1 MFRNMHRS
9 APFQQNDAGE
19 FCLNIID
26 RICDTLKEE
35 PVLKW
40 YFGGKTVGQMK
51 RKCGVHSK
59 SISSFRT
66 LNLPIKGFD
75 SVEKCLDEYVK
86 ATVMEGSNQLA
97 CECQEC
103 SANLIT
109 PKKVD
114 GIKRDCFE
122 VLPNLL
128 ILQLKRFEHDFE
140 RGQQY
145 KINNRCEF
153 PMILN
158 MEKYTRQYLDR
169 QDEEIEM
176 KAKKEDDDD
185 EEEDEDE
192 KKENEKNDISSTHE
206 YDFKLKGIIVHIGS
220 LDSGHYYSIIR
231 DDKDSWY
238 RFNDDTVEVYDI
250 ESDLEYE
257 CFGGAKNSKGNPLNV
272 SAYMLLYV
280 IIFFF
285 FLN

>member
-9 APFQQNDAGE
+9 AAFQQNDAGE

-59 SISSFRT
+59 SISLFRT
-66 LNLPIKGFD
+66 LNLPIKGFG
-75 SVEKCLDEYVK
+75 SVSECLDEYVK
-86 ATVMEGSNQLA
+86 STVMEGSNQLA

-145 KINNRCEF
+145 VVFERGVRE
-153 PMILN
+153 
-158 MEKYTRQYLDR
+158 
-169 QDEEIEM
+169 
-176 KAKKEDDDD
+176 
-185 EEEDEDE
+185 
-192 KKENEKNDISSTHE
+192 
-206 YDFKLKGIIVHIGS
+206 
-220 LDSGHYYSIIR
+220 
-231 DDKDSWY
+231 
-238 RFNDDTVEVYDI
+238 
-250 ESDLEYE
+250 
-257 CFGGAKNSKGNPLNV
+257 
-272 SAYMLLYV
+272 
-280 IIFFF
+280 
-285 FLN
+285 